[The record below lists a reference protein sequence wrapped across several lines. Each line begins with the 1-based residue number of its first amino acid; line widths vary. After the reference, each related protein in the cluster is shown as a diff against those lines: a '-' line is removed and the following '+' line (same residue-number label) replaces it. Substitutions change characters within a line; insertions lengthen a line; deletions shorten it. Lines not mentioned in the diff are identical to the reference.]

1 MTNPF
6 ERHVWLM
13 RRTMEELSEEFLN
26 QKCIVTTY
34 FNQYAPGIC
43 GQTRYIHAYLKED
56 GTGWPYD
63 AAAYKAA
70 KDAGIK
76 PYTKRGK
83 SEGYGE
89 VGAKVYTRTVMSVRD
104 AILYHD
110 CTFGDIDKFE
120 PLPQSGMWIY

>member
-6 ERHVWLM
+6 EEYIWKMKRN
-13 RRTMEELSEEFLN
+13 MEELSEEFLN

-34 FNQYAPGIC
+34 FNQYAAGIC
-43 GQTRYIHAYLKED
+43 GSRHYVHAYLNED

-83 SEGYGE
+83 NEGYGE
-89 VGAKVYTRTVMSVRD
+89 VGLEQYKRTVMSVRD
-104 AILYHD
+104 AILYD
-110 CTFGDIDKFE
+110 DLTFGDIMQFE
-120 PLPQSGMWIY
+120 PLPESI